1 MRTAIINLLL
11 SLFLSIPGIAGEN
24 LDQLREMYHSGRYDE
39 AIELVEP
46 ALKNASRADSAEIL
60 YYQAS
65 AERVA
70 ELTEIKMME
79 LTRAFPKSPYA
90 ERALLWAAIYHFEND
105 NLTRSEYLLRSILR
119 DFLLTPLE
127 PQVRLWLGKNYI
139 RRGEYR
145 SAKVELRHGLNSL
158 PDFPQTPPRVEGELS
173 YWLGEAC
180 ERAED
185 LTCARDAF
193 HSVALNGG
201 KDPLAALAMVRLAAV
216 LEQLGE
222 HNEARVW
229 RKKYEEQID
238 DSILASSGRPRT
250 GRSERKPRAGEPA
263 YDVRETER
271 TTPGEGRESLWVQAG
286 SFSSRTNAD
295 QLIETLGENGLDAS
309 VKRVRVDGKNFY
321 RVRLGPFPD
330 REAAMVVLR
339 NLRDIGVSGRILHGE

>member
-1 MRTAIINLLL
+1 VIICLLL
-11 SLFLSIPGIAGEN
+11 TLFLSIPGIAGES
-24 LDQLREMYHSGRYDE
+24 LDQLREMYHGGRYEE
-39 AIELVEP
+39 ALELIDP

-60 YYQAS
+60 YYQAA

-70 ELTEIKMME
+70 ELAEIKMME

-90 ERALLWAAIYHFEND
+90 ERALLWSAIYHFEND
-105 NLTRSEYLLRSILR
+105 NLTKSEYLLRSILR
-119 DFLLTPLE
+119 DYLLTPLE

-185 LTCARDAF
+185 MICARDAF
-193 HSVALNGG
+193 HSVALNEG
-201 KDPLAALAMVRLAAV
+201 KDPLAALAMVRLAVV
-216 LEQLGE
+216 LEQLGDDT
-222 HNEARVW
+222 EARVW
-229 RKKYEEQID
+229 RKKSEEQID
-238 DSILASSGRPRT
+238 DVILASSGRGST
-250 GRSERKPRAGEPA
+250 GRSEREPRADRPA
-263 YDVRETER
+263 YEAREAER
-271 TTPGEGRESLWVQAG
+271 AADEGQEPLWVQAG

-295 QLIETLGENGLDAS
+295 QLRETLGENGLEAS
-309 VKRVRVDGKNFY
+309 VKRVRIDGKNFY